1 MILPSL
7 TGLVDFGDKK
17 PTAKAVGYF
26 QEQSQGDDGKLASY
40 AVAGLDETNG
50 SRPEGTMAD

>member
-7 TGLVDFGDKK
+7 TGLGDWADAK

-26 QEQSQGDDGKLASY
+26 QKL
-40 AVAGLDETNG
+40 G
-50 SRPEGTMAD
+50 RFF